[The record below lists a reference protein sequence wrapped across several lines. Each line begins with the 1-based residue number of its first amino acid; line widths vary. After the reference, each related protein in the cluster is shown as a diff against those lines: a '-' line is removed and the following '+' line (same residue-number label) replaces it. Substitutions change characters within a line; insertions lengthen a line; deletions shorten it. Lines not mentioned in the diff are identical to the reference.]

1 MPRTV
6 KQSKGLAPGQPLKPL
21 NLSLEAADEWDRISR
36 ELDAAH
42 IRLTPAHRSVL
53 ELAANLATDIRE
65 CRATVKKEGA
75 YVQSKTG
82 LVAHPAVRRLDSLGR
97 DYVKVAAM
105 LGLRCA
111 VPGESPKKEK
121 SLEDILDEA

>member
-1 MPRTV
+1 MPRVV
-6 KQSKGLAPGQPLKPL
+6 KQAKGLAAGQPEKPR
-21 NLSLEAADEWDRISR
+21 NLSPDAASEWDRISR

-42 IRLTPAHRSVL
+42 IQLTPAHRSIL
-53 ELAANLATDIRE
+53 ELAANIATDIRE

-82 LVAHPAVRRLDSLGR
+82 LVAHPAVRRLDALGR

-111 VPGESPKKEK
+111 VPGAPPSKEK
-121 SLEDILDEA
+121 SLEDLLDE